1 LDTQTY
7 IDNYFMGDPSA
18 DMRKEFEKKLAEDKE
33 FAEEVAFYLSA
44 KDVIGEEALIEKK
57 ERFKKLYED
66 YKKANAAK
74 PQKSIVRKLWP
85 YLAAAAIIAGVIIG
99 RNMFLQPSTEQIA
112 DNYIKDNFQTLSVT
126 MSNRVDSLQTGL
138 RLFNQGKLNDALQQ
152 FESIVKRDTSSTEAK
167 KYVGI
172 VYLRMQQYDKAIE
185 YFSLLANNTQIFA
198 NPGKL
203 YHAVTLMKRNLPGD
217 LDKAKQLLQQV
228 VSENEEGR
236 KEAEGWLRKWK

>member
-1 LDTQTY
+1 
-7 IDNYFMGDPSA
+7 MGDPSA

-126 MSNRVDSLQTGL
+126 MSAKRDSLQTGIG
-138 RLFNQGKLNDALQQ
+138 LFNEGKRTEALQQ
-152 FESIVKRDTSSTEAK
+152 FESMIKNDSSSFEAI
-167 KYVGI
+167 KYAGI
-172 VYLRMQQYDKAIE
+172 VSLQLQDYDKAID
-185 YFSLLANNTQIFA
+185 YFTRLGNYQLYA
-198 NPGKL
+198 NPGKFYL
-203 YHAVTLMKRNLPGD
+203 SITLLKRHHPGD
-217 LDKAKQLLQQV
+217 TQQAKLLLQQV
-228 VSENEEGR
+228 LQNDLEG
-236 KEAEGWLRKWK
+236 KETAKLLLDKL

>member
-1 LDTQTY
+1 
-7 IDNYFMGDPSA
+7 MGDPSA

-66 YKKANAAK
+66 YKNANAAK

-99 RNMFLQPSTEQIA
+99 RNMFFQPSTEQLA

-126 MSNRVDSLQTGL
+126 MSAKRDSLQTGIG
-138 RLFNQGKLNDALQQ
+138 LFNEGKRVEALQQ
-152 FESIVKRDTSSTEAK
+152 FESMIKNDSSSVEAI
-167 KYVGI
+167 KYAGI
-172 VYLRMQQYDKAIE
+172 VSLQLQDYDKAID
-185 YFSLLANNTQIFA
+185 YFTRLGNYQLYA
-198 NPGKL
+198 NPGKFYL
-203 YHAVTLMKRNLPGD
+203 SITLLKRHHPGD
-217 LDKAKQLLQQV
+217 TQQAKLLLQQV
-228 VSENEEGR
+228 LQNDLEG
-236 KEAEGWLRKWK
+236 KETAKLLLDKL